1 MVMVIEKAGALGE
14 SKQSSGSRIDAASV
28 EQSSSALLCRA
39 VLYAVRRNMSRA
51 ASSDDVCCVHVMKCM
66 GTL

>member
-1 MVMVIEKAGALGE
+1 MVMVIEKADALRE

-39 VLYAVRRNMSRA
+39 VLYARRNMSRA
-51 ASSDDVCCVHVMKCM
+51 ASSDDLCCVHVMKCM